1 VKHLQKAG
9 GGRKAVIMLID
20 AMENAA
26 HIKFED
32 LRRLIGAGRCGLL
45 FRYGP

>member
-1 VKHLQKAG
+1 MKHLQKAG

-20 AMENAA
+20 AMENAT
-26 HIKFED
+26 HIKFEG